1 VIRVT
6 RDSSKGLKYPDKL
19 MVWGAFDY
27 HCVGT
32 LVIVPRNVL
41 MNADRYLELLSDN
54 LEDCFE
60 RHQTDVFLQ
69 DGAP

>member
-1 VIRVT
+1 
-6 RDSSKGLKYPDKL
+6 
-19 MVWGAFDY
+19 MGAFGY
-27 HCVGT
+27 HGVGT
-32 LVIVPRNVL
+32 LVILSRNVL
-41 MNADRYLELLSDN
+41 MIADRYLELLSDN